1 MIWEIPRDHLY
12 AHFYE
17 KPKLLFE
24 FARVSSLAKLMFEI
38 ARVPSP
44 AKLMFEIARVPSLA
58 QIIFKFPRVS
68 SLVTSVRL
76 PESALLMQ
84 EL

>member
-1 MIWEIPRDHLY
+1 MIWEMPRDHLY

-24 FARVSSLAKLMFEI
+24 FARLSSLA
-38 ARVPSP
+38 R
-44 AKLMFEIARVPSLA
+44 LMFEIARVPSLA
-58 QIIFKFPRVS
+58 QIIFKVPRVS

-76 PESALLMQ
+76 AENALLM
-84 EL
+84 

>member
-38 ARVPSP
+38 ARVPS
-44 AKLMFEIARVPSLA
+44 LA

-76 PESALLMQ
+76 AENALLM
-84 EL
+84 

>member
-24 FARVSSLAKLMFEI
+24 FARVSSI
-38 ARVPSP
+38 

-58 QIIFKFPRVS
+58 QIIIKFPRVS

>member
-1 MIWEIPRDHLY
+1 MIWEMPRDHLY

-24 FARVSSLAKLMFEI
+24 FARVSSIAKLMFEI

-44 AKLMFEIARVPSLA
+44 AKFLFELVCLSSLA
-58 QIIFKFPRVS
+58 KLILNF
-68 SLVTSVRL
+68 LVCR
-76 PESALLMQ
+76 A
-84 EL
+84 

>member
-38 ARVPSP
+38 ARVPS
-44 AKLMFEIARVPSLA
+44 LA
-58 QIIFKFPRVS
+58 QIIIKFPRVS